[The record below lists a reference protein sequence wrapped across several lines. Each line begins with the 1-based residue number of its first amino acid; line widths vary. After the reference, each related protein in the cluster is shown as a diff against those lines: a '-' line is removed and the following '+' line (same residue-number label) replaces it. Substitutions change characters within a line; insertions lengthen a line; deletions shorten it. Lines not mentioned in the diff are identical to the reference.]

1 MPSKSTTTTSSS
13 ERRWIYDVFLSF
25 RGTDTRTIF
34 ISHLYNSLT
43 TAGIYVFKDNE
54 ELRKGGQVSSLLMQ
68 AIQVSRISIIVFS
81 KNYANSKSCLKE
93 LQRIMD
99 CRRTIGQVV
108 VPVFYNVE
116 PSDVRN
122 QKGAFG
128 RSFQDLKKR
137 ISKEKAQL
145 WGNALREAANLT
157 GFHLNN
163 SRNESEDINKIIET
177 ITDSLDNTIL
187 FVAQHPV
194 GVQPRAQHVIKLL
207 NYQQSKDVML
217 LGILGIGGIGKT
229 TIAKAIYNQIHRHF
243 ESCCFLS
250 NIREFWE
257 QSATSQ
263 VHLQERLLSDVYR
276 TTKIKIH
283 SIESGIFIL
292 QQRLRHKRT
301 LVILDDVDKIEQL
314 KALCGSREWF
324 GPGSRI
330 IITTRDEHLLKLLQV
345 DHISRMPEMDRDES
359 IQHFSWHA
367 FKQPSPREDLDQL
380 SRNVVA
386 YCGGL
391 PLALEVI
398 GSFLFDKKVREW
410 ESVVE
415 KLKRIPNDQVQRK
428 LRISFDNLSD
438 DTEKEIFLDIAFF
451 FIGMDRNDVINILDE
466 FDAGIGISVLVDRS
480 LVTVDNNNKLG
491 MHDLLRDMGREI
503 VREKSPKEPEERSR
517 LWLQKDILHVLSNSM
532 GTKAIEGLTLKLPTI
547 TNSSV
552 YLEAKMFENM
562 KRLRLLQ
569 LAGLQLN
576 GNFEDLPKHLRWL
589 HWHECYL
596 KYIPSNF
603 DQANLVS
610 IELEFSSL
618 KLVWKEA
625 KFMEKLK
632 VLNLNHSHNLTQTP
646 DFSYLPNLEKLLL
659 KDCPSLSSISDTIGH
674 LKRILL
680 INLEDCTSLGNLPRS
695 IYKLKSL
702 NTLIIS
708 GCSMIDKLEEDLE
721 QMKSLVT
728 LIADKTAIT
737 QVPFSIVRSKSIG
750 YVSLCGYEGFSRDVF
765 PSLIWSW
772 MSPSNDLSSM
782 VQASSSSSAVIP
794 FDLPKLRSL
803 WVECDSDLQ
812 LNGGVARILA
822 TLFATYN
829 KELEATPTTS
839 QVLMNNIKGSEIFDL
854 RNQSHI
860 SGSPKCLVIEVGM
873 KSQVTKVLKDIILQG
888 MKTTTNEFNDDWF
901 LKSDKYWLTFGS
913 KSSSVVF
920 EVPQVNGCNLNSVTL
935 CILYSSSS
943 ECLKN
948 VLIINYTKSTIQV
961 YKQDTLA
968 SLEDEEGRRITSH
981 LEPGNKVEILV
992 VGYKFIVKRTTIFLI
1007 YDEPVGQYAD
1017 VVVSSDKCIISS
1029 DNNDMEVDEHSSVS
1043 SGGHDRAKKKCSCFY
1058 WCWG

>member
-1 MPSKSTTTTSSS
+1 MPSKSTSSSSS

-43 TAGIYVFKDNE
+43 NAGIYVFKDNE

-99 CRRTIGQVV
+99 CRRSIGQVV

-116 PSDVRN
+116 PSHVRH
-122 QKGAFG
+122 QRGAFG
-128 RSFQDLKKR
+128 RSFQDLKKT
-137 ISKEKAQL
+137 ISKNKAQL
-145 WGNALREAANLT
+145 WGTALRDAASLT

-177 ITDSLDNTIL
+177 ITESLDNTVL

-207 NYQQSKDVML
+207 NYQKSKDVML

-243 ESCCFLS
+243 ESYCFLS
-250 NIREFWE
+250 NIRELWE
-257 QSATSQ
+257 QSTTSQ
-263 VHLQERLLSDVYR
+263 VYLQERLLSDIYK

-283 SIESGIFIL
+283 NIESGIFIL
-292 QQRLRHKRT
+292 QQRLRYKRA
-301 LVILDDVDKIEQL
+301 LLILDDVDKIEQL

-345 DHISRMPEMDRDES
+345 DHISRMPEMDQDES

-367 FKQPSPREDLDQL
+367 FKQPCPGEDFDQL

-410 ESVVE
+410 GSVVD

-428 LRISFDNLSD
+428 LRISFDSLND

-451 FIGMDRNDVINILDE
+451 FIGMDRNDVIHILDE
-466 FDAGIGISVLVDRS
+466 YDAAIGISVLVDRS
-480 LVTVDNNNKLG
+480 LVTIDNNNKLG

-517 LWLQKDILHVLSNSM
+517 LWLQNDVYHVLSNHM
-532 GTKAIEGLTLKLPTI
+532 GTKAIEGLTLKL
-547 TNSSV
+547 TNSVS
-552 YLEAKMFENM
+552 LEAKMFKMM

-569 LAGLQLN
+569 LAGVQLD

-589 HWHECYL
+589 QWHECNL
-596 KYIPSNF
+596 KYIPSNS
-603 DQANLVS
+603 DQASLVA
-610 IELEFSSL
+610 IELEFSNL
-618 KLVWKEA
+618 KFVWKEA

-659 KDCPSLSSISDTIGH
+659 KDCSRLSTISDTIGH
-674 LKRILL
+674 LKKILV

-695 IYKLKSL
+695 FYKLKSL
-702 NTLIIS
+702 TTLIIS

-721 QMKSLVT
+721 QMESLIT

-772 MSPSNDLSSM
+772 MSPTSKYNLSSM
-782 VQASSSSSAVIP
+782 VQASSSALIP
-794 FDLPKLRSL
+794 LDLPKLRSL
-803 WVECDSDLQ
+803 WVKCDSDLQ

-839 QVLMNNIKGSEIFDL
+839 LVMENIKGSEIFDL
-854 RNQSHI
+854 SNQSHN
-860 SGSPKCLVIEVGM
+860 SESLKCLIIEVGM
-873 KSQVTKVLKDIILQG
+873 KSHATNALKDKILQG
-888 MKTTTNEFNDDWF
+888 LMTTTNEF
-901 LKSDKYWLTFGS
+901 SDKYWLTFGS
-913 KSSSVVF
+913 KGSSVVF
-920 EVPQVNGCNLNSVTL
+920 EVPQMNGCNLKAVTL
-935 CILYSSSS
+935 RILYSSSSETILS

-968 SLEDEEGRRITSH
+968 SLEDEEGKTITSH
-981 LEPGNKVEILV
+981 IEPGNKVEILL
-992 VGYKFIVKRTTIFLI
+992 VGYKFIVKRTTVYLI
-1007 YDEPVGQYAD
+1007 YDEPVDHYAEHYQAD
-1017 VVVSSDKCIISS
+1017 VIVSSDNYIISS
-1029 DNNDMEVDEHSSVS
+1029 DNNDMEIDECSSVS
-1043 SGGHDRAKKKCSCFY
+1043 GGSHDRSKKKYSCFY
-1058 WCWG
+1058 WCWR

>member
-1 MPSKSTTTTSSS
+1 MPSKSTSSSSS

-43 TAGIYVFKDNE
+43 NAGIYVFKDNE

-99 CRRTIGQVV
+99 CRRSIGQVV

-116 PSDVRN
+116 PSHVRH
-122 QKGAFG
+122 QRGAFG
-128 RSFQDLKKR
+128 RSFQDLKKT
-137 ISKEKAQL
+137 ISKNKAQL
-145 WGNALREAANLT
+145 WGTALRDAASLT

-177 ITDSLDNTIL
+177 ITESLDNTVL

-207 NYQQSKDVML
+207 NYQKSKDVML

-243 ESCCFLS
+243 ESYCFLS
-250 NIREFWE
+250 NIRELWE
-257 QSATSQ
+257 QSTTSQ
-263 VHLQERLLSDVYR
+263 VYLQERLLSDIYK

-283 SIESGIFIL
+283 NIESGIFIL
-292 QQRLRHKRT
+292 QQRLRYKRA
-301 LVILDDVDKIEQL
+301 LLILDDVDKIEQL

-345 DHISRMPEMDRDES
+345 DHISRMPEMDQDES

-367 FKQPSPREDLDQL
+367 FKQPCPGEDFDQL

-410 ESVVE
+410 GSVVD

-428 LRISFDNLSD
+428 LRISFDSLND

-451 FIGMDRNDVINILDE
+451 FIGMDRNDVIHILDE
-466 FDAGIGISVLVDRS
+466 YDAAIGISVLVDRS
-480 LVTVDNNNKLG
+480 LVTIDNNNKLG

-517 LWLQKDILHVLSNSM
+517 LWLQKDVYHVLSNHM
-532 GTKAIEGLTLKLPTI
+532 GTKAIEGLTLKL
-547 TNSSV
+547 TNSVS
-552 YLEAKMFENM
+552 LEAKMFKMM

-569 LAGLQLN
+569 LAGVQLD

-589 HWHECYL
+589 QWHECNL
-596 KYIPSNF
+596 KYIPSNS
-603 DQANLVS
+603 DQASLVA
-610 IELEFSSL
+610 IELEFSNL
-618 KLVWKEA
+618 KFVWKEA
-625 KFMEKLK
+625 K
-632 VLNLNHSHNLTQTP
+632 
-646 DFSYLPNLEKLLL
+646 
-659 KDCPSLSSISDTIGH
+659 G
-674 LKRILL
+674 
-680 INLEDCTSLGNLPRS
+680 
-695 IYKLKSL
+695 
-702 NTLIIS
+702 
-708 GCSMIDKLEEDLE
+708 
-721 QMKSLVT
+721 
-728 LIADKTAIT
+728 
-737 QVPFSIVRSKSIG
+737 
-750 YVSLCGYEGFSRDVF
+750 
-765 PSLIWSW
+765 
-772 MSPSNDLSSM
+772 
-782 VQASSSSSAVIP
+782 
-794 FDLPKLRSL
+794 
-803 WVECDSDLQ
+803 
-812 LNGGVARILA
+812 
-822 TLFATYN
+822 
-829 KELEATPTTS
+829 
-839 QVLMNNIKGSEIFDL
+839 LM
-854 RNQSHI
+854 
-860 SGSPKCLVIEVGM
+860 
-873 KSQVTKVLKDIILQG
+873 
-888 MKTTTNEFNDDWF
+888 TTTNEF
-901 LKSDKYWLTFGS
+901 SDKYWLTFGS
-913 KSSSVVF
+913 KGSSVVF
-920 EVPQVNGCNLNSVTL
+920 EVPQMNGCNLKAVTL
-935 CILYSSSS
+935 RILYSSSSETILS

-968 SLEDEEGRRITSH
+968 SLEDEEGKTITSH
-981 LEPGNKVEILV
+981 IEPGNKVEILL
-992 VGYKFIVKRTTIFLI
+992 VGYKFIVKRTTVYLI
-1007 YDEPVGQYAD
+1007 YDEPVDHYAEHYQAD
-1017 VVVSSDKCIISS
+1017 VIVSSDNYIISS
-1029 DNNDMEVDEHSSVS
+1029 DNNDMEIDECSSVS
-1043 SGGHDRAKKKCSCFY
+1043 GGSHDRSKKKYSCFY
-1058 WCWG
+1058 WCWR